1 MYIFNLCCQNF
12 PKSCP
17 KLKHFLRKLK
27 RNFQKN
33 PQYSGKSTN
42 LWCRKMSKR
51 QPWIVII
58 FAYEFYLTS
67 LVLSNILS
75 LRILTR
81 TSSRKIILTWKFWL
95 RPLLIM
101 SLAPSKYMGYTLLHL
116 LCKSSMV
123 PGLVGYPDVGG
134 KSVRWY
140 QRHGMRI
147 MWEKHAINTK
157 CGRINHC
164 HLHLSFCLACRPL
177 LLCSVA
183 RVGLLHKLEVHVCPF
198 DLGDQSRCPRF
209 RKKITPD

>member
-1 MYIFNLCCQNF
+1 
-12 PKSCP
+12 
-17 KLKHFLRKLK
+17 
-27 RNFQKN
+27 
-33 PQYSGKSTN
+33 
-42 LWCRKMSKR
+42 
-51 QPWIVII
+51 
-58 FAYEFYLTS
+58 
-67 LVLSNILS
+67 
-75 LRILTR
+75 
-81 TSSRKIILTWKFWL
+81 
-95 RPLLIM
+95 M

-147 MWEKHAINTK
+147 MWEKHAINTQ

-183 RVGLLHKLEVHVCPF
+183 RVGLQHKLEVHVCPF

-209 RKKITPD
+209 RKKNHTRLKEIFRVQTFKYKNFGVTVKSLAIYPKLETLTFIYSRFWK